1 MIWTTR
7 PRSNLAPLRAIC
19 AGHGPRIVL
28 LHGVGLRAE
37 AWNPVIDALVE
48 HGYQVIAPD
57 MPGHG
62 SPPMHLADVAAY
74 AEVIRRAL
82 PEDGCPTVCIG
93 HSMGAMIALDLA
105 ENSPEAACGVVA
117 VNAVFNRSPAASHAV
132 VKRAGAL
139 DGRRLPDPAP
149 TLQRWFG
156 ERPSAERERC
166 ESWLT
171 SVDAKGYQQAYRC
184 FASARLPSRQSLQNM
199 QWPSLFVTG
208 AQDPNSTAEMS
219 QHMAK
224 IAPNGHSEIIQDAAH
239 MMPMTHAAQLIPILL
254 PFLETCFDG
263 H

>member
-1 MIWTTR
+1 MTWTTR

-37 AWNPVIDALVE
+37 AWNPVIDALVD

-62 SPPMHLADVAAY
+62 SPPMQLADIADY
-74 AEVIRRAL
+74 SEVIRRAV
-82 PEDGCPTVCIG
+82 PEDGSPTVFIG
-93 HSMGAMIALDLA
+93 HSMGAMIALELV
-105 ENSPEAACGVVA
+105 ENSPETACGVVA
-117 VNAVFNRSPAASHAV
+117 VNAVFDRPLTAAQAV
-132 VKRAGAL
+132 AKRAEAL
-139 DGRRLPDPAP
+139 DGRRLPDPAL

-156 ERPSAERERC
+156 EQPSAEREHC
-166 ESWLT
+166 KGWLT
-171 SVDAKGYQQAYRC
+171 SADAKGYQQAYRC
-184 FASARLPSRQSLQNM
+184 FASARTPSHQSLQNL
-199 QWPSLFVTG
+199 QCPTLFVTG

-224 IAPNGHSEIIQDAAH
+224 IAPNGRAEIIPDAAH
-239 MMPMTHAAQLIPILL
+239 MMPMTHAAQLIPILI